1 MTDDQ
6 ARRAANIILALAGA
20 GAAIYI
26 LKTPPLRRAA
36 WRLAGTLVTGP
47 LAAWFTSELQRA
59 WSESA
64 AAAPP
69 EPQTPRD
76 MMNV

>member
-6 ARRAANIILALAGA
+6 ARRAANVILGIAAA

-36 WRLAGTLVTGP
+36 WRFASTAISGP
-47 LAAWFTSELQRA
+47 VAAWFATELRRTWA
-59 WSESA
+59 ESA
-64 AAAPP
+64 V
-69 EPQTPRD
+69 PRQPD
-76 MMNV
+76 A

>member
-6 ARRAANIILALAGA
+6 ARRAANVILAVAGA
-20 GAAIYI
+20 GVAIYV

-36 WRLAGTLVTGP
+36 WRIAGALVTGP
-47 LAAWFTSELQRA
+47 LAAWFTAELQRA
-59 WSESA
+59 WAESA
-64 AAAPP
+64 GVAP
-69 EPQTPRD
+69 ESRTPRD